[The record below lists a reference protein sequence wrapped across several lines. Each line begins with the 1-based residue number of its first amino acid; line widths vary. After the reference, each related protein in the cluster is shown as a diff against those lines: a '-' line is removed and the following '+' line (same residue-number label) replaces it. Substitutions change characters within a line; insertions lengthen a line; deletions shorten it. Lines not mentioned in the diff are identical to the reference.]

1 MSKLCKSH
9 CKHWL
14 PCDVNQ
20 VNGKCNFSTCQK
32 IFKLNNSVACFHG
45 RYPDSKLL
53 IFSLFSITLQI
64 LIICTSLIWYGTIV
78 FKRTPF
84 HEWIV
89 QNLEFRKCSLKIYCL
104 SHNFGMLS
112 PERYMPTL
120 CSTSKQLQT
129 YRGTF
134 SCDWI
139 QWREI

>member
-1 MSKLCKSH
+1 MGCHVMSIKWMENVTFQLAKKSSN
-9 CKHWL
+9 L
-14 PCDVNQ
+14 TTVSRAFMEDIQ
-20 VNGKCNFSTCQK
+20 
-32 IFKLNNSVACFHG
+32 
-45 RYPDSKLL
+45 DSKLL

-112 PERYMPTL
+112 PEHYMPTL